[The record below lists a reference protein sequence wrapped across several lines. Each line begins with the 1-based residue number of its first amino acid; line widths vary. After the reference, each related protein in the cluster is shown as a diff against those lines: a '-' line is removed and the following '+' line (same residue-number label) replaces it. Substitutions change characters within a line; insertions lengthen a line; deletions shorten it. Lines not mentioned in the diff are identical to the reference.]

1 METISQANALSDI
14 CMIYDIKVS
23 RLSLAWDLTQF
34 MFSTEGIERVRIIMM
49 MKNYQFSTLFLVA
62 DLGQHCIVNEVSLE
76 NGPLGAIDAEQYS
89 FSVPQIIYNKNLAT
103 LIVKDFSLLKLNC
116 FSRFVSVV
124 LHFMVN
130 FTFCQVWC
138 FLSLCFSFSCSKVSF
153 SLVNNNSDSA
163 VRPEVKI

>member
-103 LIVKDFSLLKLNC
+103 LIVKDF
-116 FSRFVSVV
+116 
-124 LHFMVN
+124 
-130 FTFCQVWC
+130 TF
-138 FLSLCFSFSCSKVSF
+138 LC
-153 SLVNNNSDSA
+153 
-163 VRPEVKI
+163 